1 MRMEKKGIEFLI
13 KQGEG
18 YNLEFKEAFSESI
31 ANEKA
36 GTGIK
41 RMQEAM
47 KEYMLELPEIE
58 TNRDWFTIVFKRP
71 EESYEKRVYGSSQK
85 SSQKILELAKESP
98 EITIEELSDK
108 LKISDRAVKKH
119 IANLKKKGLL
129 KRIGP
134 DKGGYWEVV
143 GRG

>member
-1 MRMEKKGIEFLI
+1 
-13 KQGEG
+13 
-18 YNLEFKEAFSESI
+18 
-31 ANEKA
+31 
-36 GTGIK
+36 
-41 RMQEAM
+41 MQEAM
-47 KEYMLELPEIE
+47 KEYRLERPEIE

-71 EESYEKRVYGSSQK
+71 EESYEKRVYTPSQK

-98 EITIEELSDK
+98 EITIKELSDK

-134 DKGGYWEVV
+134 DKGGYWGVV
-143 GRG
+143 GGD